1 MNHIE
6 IRGFIRCIKR
16 MIRKEGYN
24 SYINVNINDDNDNND
39 DKKLNNQLLY
49 ISRIFGLI
57 LILISIYL
65 SLTSSKLTI
74 LKLKLNNNFYIKS
87 CDALGIP
94 SSWKPYNDDNNA
106 RLPLYRYILFL
117 YLYEYI

>member
-1 MNHIE
+1 
-6 IRGFIRCIKR
+6 